1 VELSILLTSGQPSM
15 IVHILHSSQ
24 PSNLIT
30 RGERCQRTLRETAVS
45 AKYIGVMSETT
56 EALPTKIT
64 MFGADW
70 CSDCR
75 RSEALLNSL
84 NVDWEKVDVEKDPS
98 AADRAQAISGRLSI
112 PVVHFP
118 DGTFQVEPSDKDLT
132 AKLEEL
138 GAI

>member
-1 VELSILLTSGQPSM
+1 
-15 IVHILHSSQ
+15 
-24 PSNLIT
+24 
-30 RGERCQRTLRETAVS
+30 
-45 AKYIGVMSETT
+45 MSETT

-70 CSDCR
+70 CRDCV

-84 NVDWEKVDVEKDPS
+84 NIDWEKVDVENDPS

-112 PVVHFP
+112 PVVHFT
-118 DGTFQVEPSDKDLT
+118 DGTFQVEPSDRDLK